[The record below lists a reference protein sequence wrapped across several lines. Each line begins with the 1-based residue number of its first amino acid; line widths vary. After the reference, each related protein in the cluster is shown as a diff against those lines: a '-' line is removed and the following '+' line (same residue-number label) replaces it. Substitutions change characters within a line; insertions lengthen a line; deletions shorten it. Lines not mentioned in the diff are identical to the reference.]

1 MRTAI
6 ELKDENGDPVAVVTK
21 SLADFQGA
29 VDGRL
34 KAIETKSADATKL
47 AERLDKIEA
56 KLARPAVHTGNKS
69 DEDQAQIERKTYAK
83 FIRSGREGLAAEEQ
97 KSLFEGDNVQGG
109 FLNYPQF
116 STEVLRFLTLI
127 SPVRQAARINQTA
140 NSSLVLPV
148 RASITNALWSNETST
163 ATESDPA
170 WMQREI
176 PVHELRTYCDISLRL
191 LEDSAV
197 DVVAEVNA
205 AFGEDFGRKEGVAFV
220 TGTGTDQ
227 PEGYMVN
234 GDVAYVPGG
243 DANNLTSDGLIDLFH
258 SLPEFYRNRGT
269 WAMNGKT
276 IGAVRKLVTTGTGR
290 PLWVDSLSP
299 SNPATL
305 LGRPV
310 VEMPDMADIA
320 ANAFPIAFGDFQN
333 AYRIVDRIG
342 LTVLRDPF
350 SQAANGIVRFH
361 ARRRVGGQ
369 TVKAEALKK
378 LKIAVS

>member
-6 ELKDENGDPVAVVTK
+6 ELKDADGDPAAVVTK
-21 SLADFQGA
+21 ALGDFQTA

-34 KAIETKSADATKL
+34 KAIETKSADAAKL

-56 KLARPAVHTGNKS
+56 KLARPAVHTGTKA
-69 DEDQAQIERKTYAK
+69 DEDQAAIERKAYSK
-83 FIRSGREGLAAEEQ
+83 FIRSGREGLAADEQ
-97 KSLFEGDNVQGG
+97 KALFEGDNVQGG

-127 SPVRQAARINQTA
+127 SPVRAAARVNQTA
-140 NSSLVLPV
+140 NSSLILPV
-148 RASITNALWSNETST
+148 RASITNALWSNEIST

-170 WMQREI
+170 WNQREI
-176 PVHELRTYCDISLRL
+176 PVHELRTYTDISQRL

-205 AFGEDFGRKEGVAFV
+205 AFGEDFGRKEGVSFV
-220 TGTGTDQ
+220 NGTGIDQ
-227 PEGYMVN
+227 PEGFMVN
-234 GDVAYVPGG
+234 ADVAYVPGG
-243 DANNLTSDGLIDLFH
+243 DASNLTADGLIDLYH
-258 SLPEFYRNRGT
+258 SLAAFYRNRGA
-269 WAMNGKT
+269 WAMNAKS
-276 IGAVRKLVTTGTGR
+276 IGAVRKLVTSGTGR

-299 SNPATL
+299 DNPATL

-310 VEMPDMADIA
+310 IEMPDMADIA
-320 ANAFPIAFGDFQN
+320 ANAFPIAFGDFQS
-333 AYRIVDRIG
+333 AYRVVDRVG

-378 LKIAVS
+378 LKIATA